1 MRMSARGALVAV
13 IAARCVDTGI
23 ARLLAAFVGLTAAI
37 GRAMLARAAG
47 SAAPRRGMAFIA
59 DIAACGHRD
68 HPFHVVRGAVM
79 HHATYDTAVQSGGWL
94 WPANWAFAANAGQ
107 SRVATTAA
115 RRGWP
120 GRAADWRGLFQG
132 VETPHLD
139 RGYYSVA
146 ARRLCADASSADIV
160 CPQRH
165 APPGGAGL
173 RPVPSAGAGASNAP
187 LMAVELRA
195 TPLQHRLPPP
205 ATGEPNSPSPSP
217 ASPPPNSSTAATVG
231 TQAPEQ
237 SAHALN

>member
-23 ARLLAAFVGLTAAI
+23 ARLLAAFVGLMAAI

-68 HPFHVVRGAVM
+68 YPSHVVRGAVS

-115 RRGWP
+115 RRSWP
-120 GRAADWRGLFQG
+120 GRAARWRGLLQG
-132 VETPHLD
+132 VETPQLD
-139 RGYYSVA
+139 RGYYSAA
-146 ARRLCADASSADIV
+146 ARRLCADASSADVV

-187 LMAVELRA
+187 THGCRTSGNSAA
-195 TPLQHRLPPP
+195 TPPAAPRHRRAQLALAIACIP
-205 ATGEPNSPSPSP
+205 
-217 ASPPPNSSTAATVG
+217 TA
-231 TQAPEQ
+231 
-237 SAHALN
+237 

>member
-23 ARLLAAFVGLTAAI
+23 ARLLVAFVGLMAAI

-68 HPFHVVRGAVM
+68 HPFHVVRGAVL

-120 GRAADWRGLFQG
+120 GRAADWRGLLQG
-132 VETPHLD
+132 RRDPAPRPRLLQ
-139 RGYYSVA
+139 RRRALPRA
-146 ARRLCADASSADIV
+146 APDVV

-187 LMAVELRA
+187 THGCRTSGNSATALPAAPRHRRA
-195 TPLQHRLPPP
+195 QFALAIACIPTAQLINRR
-205 ATGEPNSPSPSP
+205 NRWNPSP
-217 ASPPPNSSTAATVG
+217 
-231 TQAPEQ
+231 
-237 SAHALN
+237 